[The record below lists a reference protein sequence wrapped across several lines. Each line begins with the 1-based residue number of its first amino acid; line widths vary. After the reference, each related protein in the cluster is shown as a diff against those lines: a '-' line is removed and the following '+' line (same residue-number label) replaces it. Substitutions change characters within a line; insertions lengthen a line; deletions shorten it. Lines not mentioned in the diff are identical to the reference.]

1 MARRMRTGRQ
11 LDGSKEMP
19 TKNHRLPTESW
30 GAAPSPPATGFTRAI
45 RSAGPRIADAAHQT
59 LTNARIVAGP
69 AIFPGTVHL
78 VGERISAVDGG
89 RSRLP
94 SAIDLE
100 GDFLLPGL
108 IDVHTD
114 NLERHL
120 EPRPQVVWPGLPAL
134 LAHDRQVV
142 AAGVTTVF
150 DALCIGDRHRGC
162 ARPGAA
168 LSDALGAMERAQRD
182 GLLKAEHLLHVRCE
196 VSTDAV
202 VEAFAGL
209 IDDPLVSL
217 VSLMDHSPG
226 GRQWRDLDRWRQ
238 GVRIQATDEELAAIF
253 ERRCQFPEERKDV
266 ARRELADIALGR
278 GIPLAS
284 HDDATEDHVREA
296 AALGV
301 SISEFPTT
309 REAATAARAAGMRVV
324 MGAPNVVL
332 GASHAGNIS
341 ARVLAADGLV
351 DGLASDYVPMS
362 LIEACFILHQKLGI
376 PLPEAVATVTAQPAT
391 MVGLGDRGEIA
402 AGRRAD
408 LMRVRVYERMPIV
421 TSVWR
426 GGQRVL

>member
-1 MARRMRTGRQ
+1 
-11 LDGSKEMP
+11 MP
-19 TKNHRLPTESW
+19 ADNHRLAMESW
-30 GAAPSPPATGFTRAI
+30 GAAPSHPAGSTRTI
-45 RSAGPRIADAAHQT
+45 RSAGSPGAKAAQQT

-69 AIFPGTVHL
+69 AILRGTVQL
-78 VGERISAVDGG
+78 VGDRISAVDRG
-89 RSRLP
+89 RSGLP
-94 SAIDLE
+94 SAVDFD

-120 EPRPQVVWPGLPAL
+120 EPRPQVAWPGLPAL

-168 LSDALGAMERAQRD
+168 LPDALRAMERAQRD

-196 VSTDAV
+196 VSTEGVFD
-202 VEAFAGL
+202 AFAGL

-238 GVRIQATDEELAAIF
+238 GVRIKATDEELAAIF
-253 ERRCQFPEERKDV
+253 ERRRQFPEERKDA
-266 ARRELADIALGR
+266 ARRELAHLALCR

-284 HDDATEDHVREA
+284 HDDATEANVREA

-341 ARVLAADGLV
+341 ARALAADGLI

-362 LIEACFILHQKLGI
+362 LIEACFILHQRLGI
-376 PLPEAVATVTAQPAT
+376 PLPEAVATVTTHPAE
-391 MVGLGDRGEIA
+391 MAGLEDRGEIA
-402 AGRRAD
+402 AGCRAD

>member
-11 LDGSKEMP
+11 PDGSNEMP
-19 TKNHRLPTESW
+19 AGNHRLPVENW
-30 GAAPSPPATGFTRAI
+30 EAAPSHPATGFARSI
-45 RSAGPRIADAAHQT
+45 RSSGSRGANVGHQT

-69 AIFPGTVHL
+69 AIFLGTVHL
-78 VGERISAVDGG
+78 AGDRVSAVDPG
-89 RSRLP
+89 RSGIS
-94 SAIDLE
+94 SALDFE

-168 LSDALGAMERAQRD
+168 LSEALGAMERAQRD

-226 GRQWRDLDRWRQ
+226 ARQWRDLDRWRH
-238 GVRIQATDEELAAIF
+238 GVRIKATDEELAAIF
-253 ERRCQFPEERKDV
+253 ERRRQFPEERKDA
-266 ARRELADIALGR
+266 ARGELAHIALSR

-284 HDDATEDHVREA
+284 HDDATAHHVREA

-309 REAATAARAAGMRVV
+309 REAAAAARAAGMRVV

-332 GASHAGNIS
+332 GASHAGNVS
-341 ARVLAADGLV
+341 ARALAADGLV

-362 LIEACFILHQKLGI
+362 LIEACFILHQRLGI
-376 PLPEAVATVTAQPAT
+376 PLPAAVATVTTHPAT
-391 MVGLGDRGEIA
+391 MLGLADRGEIA

-408 LMRVRVYERMPIV
+408 LMRVRVYEHMPIV